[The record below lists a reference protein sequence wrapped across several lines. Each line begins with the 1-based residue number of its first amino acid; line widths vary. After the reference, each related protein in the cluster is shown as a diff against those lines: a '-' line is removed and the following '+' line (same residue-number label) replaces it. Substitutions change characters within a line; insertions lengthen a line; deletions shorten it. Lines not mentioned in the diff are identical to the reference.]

1 MRTLIAALKWL
12 DRKFDHLGAKLANY
26 YLKNFCHYK

>member
-1 MRTLIAALKWL
+1 MKAIVKVLKWL
-12 DRKFDHLGAKLANY
+12 DRKFDHFGMRMARY

>member
-1 MRTLIAALKWL
+1 MKAIVKVLKWL
-12 DRKFDHLGAKLANY
+12 DRKFDRLGARLAGY

>member
-1 MRTLIAALKWL
+1 MKAIVKVLKWL
-12 DRKFDHLGAKLANY
+12 DRKFDRLGSRLASY

>member
-1 MRTLIAALKWL
+1 MNFLKWL
-12 DRKFDHLGAKLANY
+12 DRMFDRFGMKLAGY

>member
-1 MRTLIAALKWL
+1 MEITMKIIRWL
-12 DRKFDHLGAKLANY
+12 DRKFDHFGIKLANY